1 MGNREKLLAGA
12 VRCLR
17 EKGYAR
23 TTARDIAA
31 AAGTSLAAIGYHYG
45 STENLLN
52 AALFQAVTEVSEETD
67 RAIADAGTG
76 PDGGPAERFERR
88 WAATLGSFAADRP
101 LWAATFEIYPQ
112 IERVPELRE
121 MVAAAYE
128 RMRAELAA
136 EFHHIDAAEDEK
148 KAQMVG
154 AFYQAVTIGVLA
166 MRLVDPDH
174 GPSARDLAEALRT
187 IAADICG
194 PDRKERPDRH
204 ER

>member
-1 MGNREKLLAGA
+1 MAGPPN
-12 VRCLR
+12 V
-17 EKGYAR
+17 
-23 TTARDIAA
+23 
-31 AAGTSLAAIGYHYG
+31 
-45 STENLLN
+45 
-52 AALFQAVTEVSEETD
+52 
-67 RAIADAGTG
+67 
-76 PDGGPAERFERR
+76 FERR
-88 WAATLGSFAADRP
+88 WAAVLGSFAADRP

-136 EFHHIDAAEDEK
+136 EFHHIDAAADEN
-148 KAQMVG
+148 KAQVVG
-154 AFYQAVTIGVLA
+154 AFYLAIMIGVLA

-187 IAADICG
+187 IAADIAG
-194 PDRKERPDRH
+194 WAARRDRTARRGSPLQAAPRRPDRTARREQTGQ

>member
-1 MGNREKLLAGA
+1 MGNRDKLLAGA
-12 VRCLR
+12 VHCLR

-31 AAGTSLAAIGYHYG
+31 AAGTSLAAIGYHFG

-52 AALFQAVTEVSEETD
+52 AALFQALSELGDEID
-67 RAIADAGTG
+67 RTMAEAGTA

-88 WAATLGSFAADRP
+88 WAAMLGSFAEDRP
-101 LWAATFEIYPQ
+101 LWSATFEIYPQ

-121 MVAAAYE
+121 MVAAAYQ

-136 EFHHIDAAEDEK
+136 ELHHIDAAGDQE
-148 KAQMVG
+148 KAQQVG
-154 AFYQAVTIGVLA
+154 AFYQAIMIGVVA

-187 IAADICG
+187 IAADVCG
-194 PDRKERPDRH
+194 PDRQER
-204 ER
+204 